1 MDSKLTLKPIE
12 LLDIGIDKLTKIPI
26 PILNNNV
33 TSEYD
38 NDNGIPIDSF
48 YIQFNSNYSES
59 TLLIELSST
68 YPTSLTFDF
77 GDSVTYSV
85 PYLANIPSSIK
96 HIYST
101 LGIFEVRVFGDL
113 SKITRL
119 FVSPSGTTGGVMSV
133 SISNL
138 KLLNELAISN
148 SLLSTIN
155 IEKLIYL
162 NNINLYNNY
171 LSNSEIDNVFNL
183 ADTFMTTNGNIEI
196 RGINNG
202 TPSTYS
208 SYSRNDLTT
217 NKRWV
222 LNYNI

>member
-26 PILNNNV
+26 PILNDNV

-48 YIQFNSNYSES
+48 YIQFNSNYSNS
-59 TLLIELSST
+59 TLLIELSAPT
-68 YPTSLTFDF
+68 FPTSLTFDF
-77 GDSVTYSV
+77 GDGTTEQHTISLPFIYQ
-85 PYLANIPSSIK
+85 

-101 LGIFEVRVFGDL
+101 TDIFDIRIFGDL
-113 SKITRL
+113 NKIER
-119 FVSPSGTTGGVMSV
+119 FYVSPSGTTGGVMSA

-138 KLLNELAISN
+138 KYLKEFAIPN
-148 SLLSTIN
+148 SLLTTIN

-162 NNINLYNNY
+162 ENINLYNNY
-171 LSNSEIDNVFNL
+171 LSNSEIDNVFII
-183 ADTFMTTNGNIEI
+183 ADTFMTTDGTINIS
-196 RGINNG
+196 GVNNG
-202 TPSTYS
+202 KPSVYS
-208 SYSRNDLTT
+208 LYSRNDLISS
-217 NKRWV
+217 NKRWL